1 MSRQTSAASNASP
14 AFKTTSP
21 QYSPPN
27 STTKFSPPINA
38 ESLPLGKRY
47 IGPIIMEEEPDPL
60 DEGLLKSKMA
70 AEYQQ
75 YKISLRIQMIYQFHA
90 EAAEVEIKLFE
101 TLLADEGTKESRA
114 RAVQEHETSMMRLR
128 DQKEEERKRLCAE
141 ERERRREEIREH
153 LGQRRSPQNR
163 EVDPGAKAN
172 PPKPLPDKTSVQQR
186 SGKATHQKE
195 NIPLPQ
201 PTAASSS
208 KLEPPSIMQKSN
220 STLSQDEASA
230 NEALFANAMATISQ
244 GKAGAAG
251 LTPAHASLNEAL
263 FSNAAAVLA
272 AQNQLG
278 SSRKSTV
285 QPASIMKKSN
295 SSRSQEYDIPQI
307 TVSFAEPPTAAPEP
321 AQGPPAAPKGKKG
334 KKGQPAVQPLPT
346 KPVALT
352 EELEMGMDA
361 EPPPG
366 ASLWDAAA
374 FVAKSTWGA
383 TSTSASAPG
392 SKVKVNASV
401 EEERDPELTSAIAPA
416 PSKGNVNTKKTIPA
430 AKKGKKVT
438 ISEEPDIE
446 ADPIVSPP
454 PSLQT
459 KATKGAWSSAN
470 GKSKVTPP
478 VAEESE
484 AEPTF
489 PPPPVAP
496 ARGKKTAEAA
506 TKSGLKPQL
515 QVATSEEQESEFGR
529 NPAPA
534 RTNKA
539 KSAWGMPATT
549 PGASSST
556 QAGKKAVQQQ
566 QAEPRWGAATSG
578 FKSVRVDTVPDPED
592 EWPETVAG
600 DNSMPGALKSVESE
614 EVEEEEEGDAS
625 AWFNPE
631 NISYW
636 ANFMAGQSEAETQAA
651 PQAAEDPGK
660 HVRWTPTVN
669 GESED
674 EDEFGEG
681 DEELATSM
689 WMQYAISGGD
699 VPEEPKVT
707 SSEIAQRDTSLWEQ
721 GRGKKKL
728 NSTTGDLGSRVQQ
741 TSSVFDRAALTGQ
754 WPKMESRLSPPSRG
768 QSSGGLH

>member
-1 MSRQTSAASNASP
+1 MSRQTSAASNFSP
-14 AFKTTSP
+14 AFKTSSP

-27 STTKFSPPINA
+27 PTTKFSPAINA
-38 ESLPLGKRY
+38 ENLPLGKRY
-47 IGPIIMEEEPDPL
+47 IGPIIMEEEPDPM

-153 LGQRRSPQNR
+153 LAQRRSPQNR
-163 EVDPGAKAN
+163 EVDLGAKAN
-172 PPKPLPDKTSVQQR
+172 PPKSLPDKTSAQQR
-186 SGKATHQKE
+186 PGKATHQKE

-201 PTAASSS
+201 PATASSS
-208 KLEPPSIMQKSN
+208 KLEPPSIMQKSI

-244 GKAGAAG
+244 GKAGAGG
-251 LTPAHASLNEAL
+251 LTPAHASLNEAV
-263 FSNAAAVLA
+263 FSNAAAMLA
-272 AQNQLG
+272 AQNQPG
-278 SSRKSTV
+278 GSRKSTL
-285 QPASIMKKSN
+285 QPPSIMKKSS
-295 SSRSQEYDIPQI
+295 SSRSQEYDIPHI

-321 AQGPPAAPKGKKG
+321 AQVLPAAAKGKKG
-334 KKGQPAVQPLPT
+334 KKGQPAVQLPPI
-346 KPVALT
+346 KPAALT
-352 EELEMGMDA
+352 EEPEMEMDA
-361 EPPPG
+361 GQPPG
-366 ASLWDAAA
+366 ASIWDTAAV
-374 FVAKSTWGA
+374 VAKNAWGA
-383 TSTSASAPG
+383 ASASVSA
-392 SKVKVNASV
+392 SKLNASV
-401 EEERDPELTSAIAPA
+401 EEERVPEFTSAAAPA
-416 PSKGNVNTKKTIPA
+416 PSKGNVTTKKTVPG

-438 ISEEPDIE
+438 IAEEPDIE

-459 KATKGAWSSAN
+459 KATKGGWGSVN

-484 AEPTF
+484 ADPTF

-506 TKSGLKPQL
+506 TKPGLKPQL
-515 QVATSEEQESEFGR
+515 HVAISEEQESEFERG
-529 NPAPA
+529 PAPA

-539 KSAWGMPATT
+539 KSAWGAPAAT

-556 QAGKKAVQQQ
+556 QAGKKAAQQQ
-566 QAEPRWGAATSG
+566 RQAEPRRGAATSG

-592 EWPETVAG
+592 EWPETAAG
-600 DNSMPGALKSVESE
+600 HNLMPGALKPVGSE
-614 EVEEEEEGDAS
+614 EAEEEEEEGDAS

-631 NISYW
+631 NITYW
-636 ANFMAGQSEAETQAA
+636 ANFMAGQSEAETQAV
-651 PQAAEDPGK
+651 PQATEETGK
-660 HVRWTPTVN
+660 HARWTPTAN
-669 GESED
+669 EESDD
-674 EDEFGEG
+674 EEGFGG
-681 DEELATSM
+681 ADEELATSM

-699 VPEEPKVT
+699 VPEEPQVT
-707 SSEIAQRDTSLWEQ
+707 PSEIAQQQ

-728 NSTTGDLGSRVQQ
+728 NPTTGDVGSRVQQ
-741 TSSVFDRAALTGQ
+741 TSVFDRAALTGQ
-754 WPKMESRLSPPSRG
+754 WPKMESWLSPPSRG
-768 QSSGGLH
+768 QSSGSTRVF